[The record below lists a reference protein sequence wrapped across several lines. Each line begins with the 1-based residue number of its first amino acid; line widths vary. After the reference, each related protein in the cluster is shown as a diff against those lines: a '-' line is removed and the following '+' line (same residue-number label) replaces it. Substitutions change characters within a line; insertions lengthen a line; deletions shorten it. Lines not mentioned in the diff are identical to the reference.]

1 MTIKAPTAIDLM
13 ASIQKIRG
21 GPGAM
26 ALAAWGMWAGVQAK
40 QFHEPMIVCA
50 TSICLIAASLGVTL
64 LTITVCRSV
73 FAKQT

>member
-1 MTIKAPTAIDLM
+1 MSSKSPTAIDLI
-13 ASIQKIRG
+13 ASVQQVRG
-21 GPGAM
+21 GTGAL
-26 ALAAWGMWAGVQAK
+26 ALAAWGMWAGGQAK

-64 LTITVCRSV
+64 LAFTVCRSV